1 MNNFWKRIDAI
12 SIQWLQNIWVYQFV
26 ASRYIIVQSKN
37 GVFLLHFEFS
47 IWTKNTKQSNKN
59 ERN

>member
-1 MNNFWKRIDAI
+1 MNNFWMRIDAI

-37 GVFLLHFEFS
+37 GDFLNFRYGRKIQNNLP
-47 IWTKNTKQSNKN
+47 KN